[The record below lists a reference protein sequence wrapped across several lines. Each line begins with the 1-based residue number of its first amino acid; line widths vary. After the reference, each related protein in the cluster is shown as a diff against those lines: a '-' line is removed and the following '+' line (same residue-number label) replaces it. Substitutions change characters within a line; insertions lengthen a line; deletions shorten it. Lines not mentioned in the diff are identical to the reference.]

1 MVNYAKYNAE
11 RAARDEKLRRKY
23 AAVTAKCAAESK
35 KRAARDEKLRQKYA
49 AVTAQYAR
57 EHLAKSAGK

>member
-1 MVNYAKYNAE
+1 MINYAKYNAE

-23 AAVTAKCAAESK
+23 AAVAARFAAESRQ
-35 KRAARDEKLRQKYA
+35 RAIEDEEKRQKYA